1 MPGLAEVV
9 RGLAARDG
17 VDAVVLVSPDGL
29 PIDHAARGT
38 CDADALSALATT
50 VLRPA
55 ARIGE
60 SAGGGAP
67 RGGGR
72 ALRRGGAGPPP
83 AGAPRRGAR
92 PRRRREAPSGA
103 SSSSTPGASRS
114 CPSWATAMRSWSCS
128 LPTPMPAPCSSTSAE

>member
-29 PIDHAARGT
+29 PIDHAARGA

-60 SAGGGAP
+60 SAARGPLGRVVFEYAGGLALLSVLGDGNALLVLLAP
-67 RGGGR
+67 DADAGTMLFDLGR
-72 ALRRGGAGPPP
+72 MTPAL
-83 AGAPRRGAR
+83 
-92 PRRRREAPSGA
+92 A
-103 SSSSTPGASRS
+103 S
-114 CPSWATAMRSWSCS
+114 
-128 LPTPMPAPCSSTSAE
+128 LL